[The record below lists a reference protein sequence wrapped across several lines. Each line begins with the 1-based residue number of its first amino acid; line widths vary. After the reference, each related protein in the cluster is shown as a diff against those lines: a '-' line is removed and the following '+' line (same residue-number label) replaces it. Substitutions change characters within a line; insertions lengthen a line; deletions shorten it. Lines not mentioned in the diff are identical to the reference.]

1 MSEWIDAELAESQM
15 HDKRHAVVLL
25 IGISSMLYFEPKL
38 KAVDEQADDEIVHLG
53 GLREADRLAHQA
65 LDAGA
70 QRQVLALQLLGMVF
84 PHCMEPGIEMALVR
98 APASAAF
105 FSYRQK
111 TTFRRLRPPP
121 LWPAVR
127 PCPRASGCP
136 APRD

>member
-1 MSEWIDAELAESQM
+1 M
-15 HDKRHAVVLL
+15 LL

-98 APASAAF
+98 TPAIRVKASNPERREQGLQLEKHAV
-105 FSYRQK
+105 FSS
-111 TTFRRLRPPP
+111 PE
-121 LWPAVR
+121 
-127 PCPRASGCP
+127 CIG
-136 APRD
+136 

>member
-1 MSEWIDAELAESQM
+1 MLFPAFLPGS
-15 HDKRHAVVLL
+15 VVLL

-53 GLREADRLAHQA
+53 GLREAGRLAHQA

-98 APASAAF
+98 APAIRVKASNPERREQGLQLEKHAV
-105 FSYRQK
+105 FSS
-111 TTFRRLRPPP
+111 PE
-121 LWPAVR
+121 
-127 PCPRASGCP
+127 CIG
-136 APRD
+136 